1 MELPRTP
8 QELAVVVDDE
18 QRRQD
23 MHLAAIRALV
33 GDSKSLRIVEDKAD
47 AEAGSKPGVLGNL
60 RKRLRATRTKARST
74 EDLLRG
80 RIEAALTES
89 KRASMLVDRFAA
101 LREELFADVTRLNT
115 VISRAQQLEAES
127 AAAVVSASVAK
138 DSAESAESASAHA
151 ANSDDTD
158 NSRRHHARTEQRLDL
173 AQRTAERLSVVVV
186 SARGLIGVI
195 DTLATD
201 VAAFARAAERELDA
215 LSARARA
222 VSLAEDAAAVVI
234 ELERSLL
241 SLSSSLDDVTVFA
254 TAVHERVARS
264 DDTKGLASALDTLV
278 QAALARRAA
287 AAAKEEAQQT

>member
-1 MELPRTP
+1 VELPRTP

-60 RKRLRATRTKARST
+60 RKRLRATRSKARST
-74 EDLLRG
+74 EDVLRG
-80 RIEAALTES
+80 RIEAALKES

-101 LREELFADVTRLNT
+101 LREELFADVARLNT
-115 VISRAQQLEAES
+115 VIGRAEQLERES
-127 AAAVVSASVAK
+127 AAAVVSASVVA
-138 DSAESAESASAHA
+138 DSAESADTVSHGDKDHSRLAHVR
-151 ANSDDTD
+151 S
-158 NSRRHHARTEQRLDL
+158 EQRLDL
-173 AQRTAERLSVVVV
+173 ARRTAERLSVVVV
-186 SARGLIGVI
+186 SARGLIGVV

-201 VAAFARAAERELDA
+201 VAAFARAAERELDS

-222 VSLAEDAAAVVI
+222 VSLAEDAAAVVV

-254 TAVHERVARS
+254 TAVHERVAHS
-264 DDTKGLASALDTLV
+264 DDAKGLASALDALV

-287 AAAKEEAQQT
+287 AAAKEAAQQT